1 MLVLATKRRRTTKK
15 ELKESI
21 DAFVSKRV
29 GFVISKIET
38 LSFLTDFNIDTLQ
51 GNIVLNISYFPEDR
65 LKEALKIMGK
75 VFDSPYVISNR
86 LMIAKSGE
94 KIGTFTIPQG
104 NIGVGTV
111 CSVVINGIFLK
122 AGIPVTSKFGGVIE
136 IENGNPK
143 RFISLISYEGSSLDP
158 LVIFIRSGMTDVLGA
173 LKHNSGKV
181 LGSFREIPTVSL
193 RETEMLIEK
202 MVKSG
207 FNGVML
213 LGKPNQP
220 LLDIPVGTDKVGM
233 IVVGGLNPIAAI
245 EEARIYTES
254 HAMSTLY
261 EYTKLLSFR
270 DILKMLSDKLLH
282 P

>member
-1 MLVLATKRRRTTKK
+1 M
-15 ELKESI
+15 
-21 DAFVSKRV
+21 SKRV

-38 LSFLTDFNIDTLQ
+38 LSFLTDFDIDTLQ
-51 GNIVLNISYFPEDR
+51 GNIIMNVSFFPEDR
-65 LKEALKIMGK
+65 LREALKIMAK

-94 KIGTFTIPQG
+94 NIGAITVPQG

-111 CSVVINGIFLK
+111 CSITINGIFLK

-173 LKHNSGKV
+173 LKNNSGKV

-193 RETEMLIEK
+193 PETERLIEK
-202 MVKSG
+202 MAKRD

-233 IVVGGLNPIAAI
+233 IVVGGLNSIAAI

-254 HAMSTLY
+254 YAMSTLY
-261 EYTKLLSFR
+261 PYAELLSFR
-270 DILKMLSDKLLH
+270 DVHKMFSD
-282 P
+282 

>member
-1 MLVLATKRRRTTKK
+1 VLATKRRRATKK

-21 DAFVSKRV
+21 DASVSKRV
-29 GFVISKIET
+29 GFVINKIEA
-38 LSFLTDFNIDTLQ
+38 LSFLADFDIDTLQ
-51 GNIVLNISYFPEDR
+51 GNIILNISYFSEDR
-65 LKEALKIMGK
+65 LKEALKIIGR
-75 VFDSPYVISNR
+75 VFNSPYAISNR
-86 LMIAKSGE
+86 LAIAKSGE
-94 KIGTFTIPQG
+94 KIGTFTVPQG

-111 CSVVINGIFLK
+111 CSIMINGIFLK

-193 RETEMLIEK
+193 PETEMLIEK
-202 MVKSG
+202 MTKRG
-207 FNGVML
+207 FNGIML

-233 IVVGGLNPIAAI
+233 IVVGGLNSIAAI

-254 HAMSTLY
+254 NAMSTLY
-261 EYTKLLSFR
+261 EYTKLLNFK
-270 DILKMLSDKLLH
+270 DALKMFSDELSH

>member
-1 MLVLATKRRRTTKK
+1 MLNTKNRKITKK
-15 ELKESI
+15 ERKEPTYTSM
-21 DAFVSKRV
+21 SKRV

-38 LSFLTDFNIDTLQ
+38 LSFLTDFDIDTLQ
-51 GNIVLNISYFPEDR
+51 GNIIMNVSFFPEDR
-65 LKEALKIMGK
+65 LREALKIMAK

-94 KIGTFTIPQG
+94 NIGAITVPQG

-111 CSVVINGIFLK
+111 CSITINGIFLK

-173 LKHNSGKV
+173 LKNNSGKV

-193 RETEMLIEK
+193 PETERLIEK
-202 MVKSG
+202 MAKRD

-233 IVVGGLNPIAAI
+233 IVVGGLNSIAAI

-254 HAMSTLY
+254 YAMSTLY
-261 EYTKLLSFR
+261 PYAELLSFR
-270 DILKMLSDKLLH
+270 DVHKMFSD
-282 P
+282 

>member
-1 MLVLATKRRRTTKK
+1 VLVLATKRRRTTKK

>member
-1 MLVLATKRRRTTKK
+1 MLATKRRRTTKK

>member
-1 MLVLATKRRRTTKK
+1 VLNTKNRKITKK
-15 ELKESI
+15 ERKEPTYTSM
-21 DAFVSKRV
+21 SKRV

-38 LSFLTDFNIDTLQ
+38 LSFLTDFDIDTLQ
-51 GNIVLNISYFPEDR
+51 GNIIMNVSFFPEDR
-65 LKEALKIMGK
+65 LREALKIMAK

-94 KIGTFTIPQG
+94 NIGAITVPQG

-111 CSVVINGIFLK
+111 CSITINGIFLK

-173 LKHNSGKV
+173 LKNNSGKV

-193 RETEMLIEK
+193 PETERLIEK
-202 MVKSG
+202 MAKRD

-233 IVVGGLNPIAAI
+233 IVVGGLNSIAAI

-254 HAMSTLY
+254 YAMSTLY
-261 EYTKLLSFR
+261 PYAELLSFR
-270 DILKMLSDKLLH
+270 DVHKMFSD
-282 P
+282 

>member
-1 MLVLATKRRRTTKK
+1 MLATKRRRATKK

-21 DAFVSKRV
+21 DASVSKRV
-29 GFVISKIET
+29 GFVINKIEA
-38 LSFLTDFNIDTLQ
+38 LSFLADFDIDTLQ
-51 GNIVLNISYFPEDR
+51 GNIILNISYFSEDR
-65 LKEALKIMGK
+65 LKEALKIIGR
-75 VFDSPYVISNR
+75 VFNSPYAISNR
-86 LMIAKSGE
+86 LAIAKSGE
-94 KIGTFTIPQG
+94 KIGTFTVPQG

-111 CSVVINGIFLK
+111 CSIMINGIFLK

-193 RETEMLIEK
+193 PETEMLIEK
-202 MVKSG
+202 MTKRG
-207 FNGVML
+207 FNGIML

-233 IVVGGLNPIAAI
+233 IVVGGLNSIAAI

-254 HAMSTLY
+254 NAMSTLY
-261 EYTKLLSFR
+261 EYTKLLNFK
-270 DILKMLSDKLLH
+270 DALKMFSDELSH

>member
-1 MLVLATKRRRTTKK
+1 VLATKRRRTTKK